1 MLLAATLGSGMVS
14 AYGAEGLA
22 RVQSAFN
29 DFRRAAPGA
38 RLAILDDAASM
49 SRYGGPASDTSP
61 PSLCA
66 ALARVVNIELPAKT
80 PGGNAS
86 ENDGILIL
94 GGNEIF
100 PFFNAPNPVTD
111 PIDTDVFVPTD
122 SPYGARGSM
131 NEDDWLNPA
140 IPVGRICCGAGDSAD
155 SLCAIIEA
163 MASYHQRMPA
173 RAGYVEFTN
182 RDWQDASF
190 SVITEMP
197 GPGRLLIS
205 PDDVVTAANA
215 VELDA
220 RFLYCNLH
228 GFSGDPAWKGYDDVG
243 RRFVTALSADSFSS
257 DFIAGS
263 FIYTEACY
271 GLQTAGRT
279 PASSCALA
287 ALAAG
292 AAAVVGATG
301 LAFGSLPPGGPA
313 NLIDADALARGFFQ
327 AALGPNAT
335 AGGCLQQARDA
346 FRSSA
351 SGLDSFA
358 RKTLLQFQ
366 LLGDPTLYV
375 SN

>member
-1 MLLAATLGSGMVS
+1 
-14 AYGAEGLA
+14 
-22 RVQSAFN
+22 
-29 DFRRAAPGA
+29 
-38 RLAILDDAASM
+38 
-49 SRYGGPASDTSP
+49 
-61 PSLCA
+61 
-66 ALARVVNIELPAKT
+66 VVA
-80 PGGNAS
+80 
-86 ENDGILIL
+86 
-94 GGNEIF
+94 
-100 PFFNAPNPVTD
+100 
-111 PIDTDVFVPTD
+111 
-122 SPYGARGSM
+122 
-131 NEDDWLNPA
+131 
-140 IPVGRICCGAGDSAD
+140 
-155 SLCAIIEA
+155 
-163 MASYHQRMPA
+163 
-173 RAGYVEFTN
+173 
-182 RDWQDASF
+182 
-190 SVITEMP
+190 
-197 GPGRLLIS
+197 
-205 PDDVVTAANA
+205 AANA